1 MKKKK
6 TNELLFNALNHT
18 VFVVITLIVLV
29 PLLLVVL
36 SSFKTPEQITQGYHL
51 SLPAP
56 FSLDNYKEVFK
67 NGNVLTGFKN
77 SMLLVLGTITVNVI
91 LSSMVAYSL
100 SRFEFKLKKVYFFLF
115 SFSMLIP
122 SFIAEITRFGIIGRL
137 GIYDTL
143 LAPMVIYIS
152 TDILQIYVYKQFI
165 DQIPYSLDESARIDG
180 CSYFKIYWKVI
191 FPLIL
196 PATATLIILKS
207 VDVLNDMFTPYLY
220 MPSAANAT
228 LTTMLMNYVGRSG
241 SWAKL
246 SAAIVIVMLPTV
258 IMYLIFKKKILSG
271 IVAGA
276 VKE

>member
-1 MKKKK
+1 MENK
-6 TNELLFNALNHT
+6 TKNYIFNTFNHGIFII
-18 VFVVITLIVLV
+18 VTLIVLL

-36 SSFKTPEQITQGYHL
+36 SSFKTPEQIAMGNHL

-56 FSLDNYKEVFK
+56 FTLENYTEVFVKGNILTGLK
-67 NGNVLTGFKN
+67 NSVLLVIGTVIVNVL
-77 SMLLVLGTITVNVI
+77 

-100 SRFEFKLKKVYFFLF
+100 SRFEFTLKKVYFLLF
-115 SFSMLIP
+115 SLAMLVP
-122 SFIAEITRFGIIGRL
+122 SFIAEITRFGIIGKIGL
-137 GIYDTL
+137 YDTL
-143 LAPMVIYIS
+143 FAPMIIYIS
-152 TDILQIYVYKQFI
+152 TDILQIYVYKKFI

-180 CSYFKIYWKVI
+180 CSYFTIYWKII

-207 VDVLNDMFTPYLY
+207 VDILNDMYTPYLY
-220 MPSAANAT
+220 MPSAENAT

-246 SAAIVIVMLPTV
+246 SAAIVLVMLPTI

>member
-1 MKKKK
+1 MESK
-6 TNELLFNALNHT
+6 TKNYVFNIFNHGIFIM
-18 VFVVITLIVLV
+18 VTLIVLL
-29 PLLLVVL
+29 PLLLVLL
-36 SSFKTPEQITQGYHL
+36 SSFKTPEQIAMGNHL

-56 FSLDNYKEVFK
+56 FTLENYTEVFVK
-67 NGNVLTGFKN
+67 GNILTGLKN
-77 SMLLVLGTITVNVI
+77 SVLLVIGTVVINVI

-100 SRFEFKLKKVYFFLF
+100 SRFEFSLKKVYFLLF
-115 SFSMLIP
+115 SLAMLVP
-122 SFIAEITRFGIIGRL
+122 SFIAEITRFGIIGKIGL
-137 GIYDTL
+137 YDTL
-143 LAPMVIYIS
+143 FAPMIIYVS

-180 CSYFKIYWKVI
+180 CSYFTIYWKII

-207 VDVLNDMFTPYLY
+207 VDILNDMYTPYLY
-220 MPSAANAT
+220 MPSAENAT

-246 SAAIVIVMLPTV
+246 SAAIVLVMLPTI

>member
-1 MKKKK
+1 MENK
-6 TNELLFNALNHT
+6 TKNYIFNTFNHGIFII
-18 VFVVITLIVLV
+18 VTLIVLL

-36 SSFKTPEQITQGYHL
+36 SSFKTPEQIAMGNHL

-56 FSLDNYKEVFK
+56 FTLENYTEVFVKGNILTGLK
-67 NGNVLTGFKN
+67 NSVLLVIGTVVVNVL
-77 SMLLVLGTITVNVI
+77 

-100 SRFEFKLKKVYFFLF
+100 SRFEFTLKKVYFLLF
-115 SFSMLIP
+115 SLAMLVP
-122 SFIAEITRFGIIGRL
+122 SFIAEITRFGIIGKIGL
-137 GIYDTL
+137 YDTL
-143 LAPMVIYIS
+143 FAPMIIYIS

-180 CSYFKIYWKVI
+180 CSYFTIYWKII

-207 VDVLNDMFTPYLY
+207 VDILNDMYTPYLY
-220 MPSAANAT
+220 MPSAENAT

-246 SAAIVIVMLPTV
+246 SAAIVLVMLPTI
-258 IMYLIFKKKILSG
+258 IMYLIFKRRFYL
-271 IVAGA
+271 V
-276 VKE
+276 

>member
-1 MKKKK
+1 MENK
-6 TNELLFNALNHT
+6 TKNYIFNIFNHGMFII
-18 VFVVITLIVLV
+18 VTLIVLL

-36 SSFKTPEQITQGYHL
+36 SSFKTPEQIAMGNHL

-56 FSLDNYKEVFK
+56 FTLENYTEVFVKGNILTGLK
-67 NGNVLTGFKN
+67 NSVLLVIGTVVVNVL
-77 SMLLVLGTITVNVI
+77 

-100 SRFEFKLKKVYFFLF
+100 SRFEFTLKKVYFLLF
-115 SFSMLIP
+115 SLAMLVP
-122 SFIAEITRFGIIGRL
+122 SFIAEITRFGIIGKIGL
-137 GIYDTL
+137 YDTL
-143 LAPMVIYIS
+143 FAPMIIYIS

-180 CSYFKIYWKVI
+180 CSYFTIYWKII

-207 VDVLNDMFTPYLY
+207 VDILNDMYTPYLY
-220 MPSAANAT
+220 MPSAENAT

-246 SAAIVIVMLPTV
+246 SAAIVLVMLPTI

>member
-1 MKKKK
+1 MENK
-6 TNELLFNALNHT
+6 TKNYIFNTFNHGIFII
-18 VFVVITLIVLV
+18 VTLIVLL

-36 SSFKTPEQITQGYHL
+36 SSFKTPEQIAMGNHL

-56 FSLDNYKEVFK
+56 FTLENYTEVFVKGNILTGLK
-67 NGNVLTGFKN
+67 NSVLLVIGTVVVNVL
-77 SMLLVLGTITVNVI
+77 

-100 SRFEFKLKKVYFFLF
+100 SRFEFTLKKVYFLLF
-115 SFSMLIP
+115 SLAMLVP
-122 SFIAEITRFGIIGRL
+122 SFIAEITRFGIIWKIGL
-137 GIYDTL
+137 YDTL
-143 LAPMVIYIS
+143 FAPMIIYIS

-180 CSYFKIYWKVI
+180 CSYFTIYWKII

-207 VDVLNDMFTPYLY
+207 VDILNDMYTPYLY
-220 MPSAANAT
+220 MPSAENAT

-246 SAAIVIVMLPTV
+246 SAAIVLVMLPTI

>member
-1 MKKKK
+1 MENK
-6 TNELLFNALNHT
+6 TKNYIFNIFNHGIFII
-18 VFVVITLIVLV
+18 VTLIVLL

-36 SSFKTPEQITQGYHL
+36 SSFKTPEQIAMGNHL

-56 FSLDNYKEVFK
+56 FTLENYTEVFVKGNILTGLK
-67 NGNVLTGFKN
+67 NSVLLVIGTVIVNVL
-77 SMLLVLGTITVNVI
+77 

-100 SRFEFKLKKVYFFLF
+100 SRFEFTLKKVYFLLF
-115 SFSMLIP
+115 SLAMLVP
-122 SFIAEITRFGIIGRL
+122 SFIAEITRFGIIGKIGL
-137 GIYDTL
+137 YDTL
-143 LAPMVIYIS
+143 FAPMIIYIS

-180 CSYFKIYWKVI
+180 CSYFTIYWKII

-207 VDVLNDMFTPYLY
+207 VDILNDMYTPYLY
-220 MPSAANAT
+220 MPSAENAT

-246 SAAIVIVMLPTV
+246 SAAIVLVMLPTI

>member
-1 MKKKK
+1 MENK
-6 TNELLFNALNHT
+6 TKNYIFNIFNHGIFII
-18 VFVVITLIVLV
+18 VTLIVLL

-36 SSFKTPEQITQGYHL
+36 SSFKTPEQIAMGNHL

-56 FSLDNYKEVFK
+56 FTLENYTEVFVKGNILTGLK
-67 NGNVLTGFKN
+67 NSVLLVIGTVIVNVL
-77 SMLLVLGTITVNVI
+77 

-100 SRFEFKLKKVYFFLF
+100 SRFEFTLKKVYFLLF
-115 SFSMLIP
+115 SLAMLVP
-122 SFIAEITRFGIIGRL
+122 SFIAEITRFGIIGKIGL
-137 GIYDTL
+137 YDTL
-143 LAPMVIYIS
+143 FAPMIICIS

-180 CSYFKIYWKVI
+180 CSYFTIYWKII

-207 VDVLNDMFTPYLY
+207 VDILNDMYTPYLY
-220 MPSAANAT
+220 MPSAENAT

-246 SAAIVIVMLPTV
+246 SAAIVLVMLPTI

>member
-1 MKKKK
+1 MESK
-6 TNELLFNALNHT
+6 TKNYIFNIFNHGIFIM
-18 VFVVITLIVLV
+18 VTLIVLL
-29 PLLLVVL
+29 PLLLVLL
-36 SSFKTPEQITQGYHL
+36 SSFKTPEQIAMGNHL

-56 FSLDNYKEVFK
+56 FTLDNYTEVFVK
-67 NGNVLTGFKN
+67 GNILTGLKN
-77 SMLLVLGTITVNVI
+77 SILLVIGTVVINVI

-100 SRFEFKLKKVYFFLF
+100 SRFEFTLKKVYFLLF
-115 SFSMLIP
+115 SLAMLVP
-122 SFIAEITRFGIIGRL
+122 SFIAEITRFGIIGKIGL
-137 GIYDTL
+137 YDTL
-143 LAPMVIYIS
+143 FAPMIIYVS

-180 CSYFKIYWKVI
+180 CSYFTIYWKII

-207 VDVLNDMFTPYLY
+207 VDILNDMYTPYLY
-220 MPSAANAT
+220 MPSAENAT

-246 SAAIVIVMLPTV
+246 SAAIVLVMLPTI

>member
-1 MKKKK
+1 MENK
-6 TNELLFNALNHT
+6 TKNYIFNTFNHGIFII
-18 VFVVITLIVLV
+18 VTLIVLL

-36 SSFKTPEQITQGYHL
+36 SSFKTPEQIAMGNHL

-56 FSLDNYKEVFK
+56 FTLENYTEVFVKGNILTGLK
-67 NGNVLTGFKN
+67 NSVLLVIGTVIVNVL
-77 SMLLVLGTITVNVI
+77 

-100 SRFEFKLKKVYFFLF
+100 SRFEFTLKKVYFLLF
-115 SFSMLIP
+115 SLAMLVP
-122 SFIAEITRFGIIGRL
+122 SFIAEITRFGIIGKIGL
-137 GIYDTL
+137 YDTL
-143 LAPMVIYIS
+143 FAPMIIYIS

-180 CSYFKIYWKVI
+180 CSYFTIYWKII

-207 VDVLNDMFTPYLY
+207 VDILNDMYTPYLY
-220 MPSAANAT
+220 MPSAENAT

-246 SAAIVIVMLPTV
+246 SAAIVLVMLPTI

>member
-6 TNELLFNALNHT
+6 TSELLFNALNHT

-36 SSFKTPEQITQGYHL
+36 SSFKTPEQISQGYHL

-152 TDILQIYVYKQFI
+152 TDMDSSAGRRKSSRFLRQYADAQNRRGMRVFR
-165 DQIPYSLDESARIDG
+165 SLPVE
-180 CSYFKIYWKVI
+180 
-191 FPLIL
+191 
-196 PATATLIILKS
+196 
-207 VDVLNDMFTPYLY
+207 
-220 MPSAANAT
+220 
-228 LTTMLMNYVGRSG
+228 
-241 SWAKL
+241 
-246 SAAIVIVMLPTV
+246 
-258 IMYLIFKKKILSG
+258 
-271 IVAGA
+271 
-276 VKE
+276 

>member
-1 MKKKK
+1 MENK
-6 TNELLFNALNHT
+6 TKNYIFNIFNHGIFII
-18 VFVVITLIVLV
+18 VTLIVLL

-36 SSFKTPEQITQGYHL
+36 SSFKTPEQIAMGNHL

-56 FSLDNYKEVFK
+56 FTLENYTEVFVKGNILTGLK
-67 NGNVLTGFKN
+67 NSVLLVIGTVVVNVL
-77 SMLLVLGTITVNVI
+77 

-100 SRFEFKLKKVYFFLF
+100 SRFEKKKKKVYFLLF
-115 SFSMLIP
+115 SLAMLVP
-122 SFIAEITRFGIIGRL
+122 SFIAEITRFGIIGKIGL
-137 GIYDTL
+137 YDTL
-143 LAPMVIYIS
+143 FAPMIIYIS

-180 CSYFKIYWKVI
+180 CSYFTIYWKII

-207 VDVLNDMFTPYLY
+207 VDILNDMYTPYLY
-220 MPSAANAT
+220 MPSAENAT

-246 SAAIVIVMLPTV
+246 SAAIVLVMLPTI

>member
-1 MKKKK
+1 MENK
-6 TNELLFNALNHT
+6 TKNYIFNIFNHGIFII
-18 VFVVITLIVLV
+18 VTLIVLL

-36 SSFKTPEQITQGYHL
+36 SSFKTPEQIAMGNHL

-56 FSLDNYKEVFK
+56 FTLENYTEVFVKGNILTGLK
-67 NGNVLTGFKN
+67 NSVLLVIGTVIVNVL
-77 SMLLVLGTITVNVI
+77 
-91 LSSMVAYSL
+91 LSSMIAYSL
-100 SRFEFKLKKVYFFLF
+100 SRFEFTLKKVYFLLF
-115 SFSMLIP
+115 SLAMLVP
-122 SFIAEITRFGIIGRL
+122 SFIAEITRFGIIGKIGL
-137 GIYDTL
+137 YDTL
-143 LAPMVIYIS
+143 FAPMIIYIS

-180 CSYFKIYWKVI
+180 CSYFTIYWKII

-207 VDVLNDMFTPYLY
+207 VDILNDMYTPYLY
-220 MPSAANAT
+220 MPSAENAT

-246 SAAIVIVMLPTV
+246 SAAIVLVMLPTI

>member
-1 MKKKK
+1 MENK
-6 TNELLFNALNHT
+6 TKNYIFNTFNHGIFII
-18 VFVVITLIVLV
+18 VTLIVLL

-36 SSFKTPEQITQGYHL
+36 SSFKTPEQIAMGNHL

-56 FSLDNYKEVFK
+56 FTLENYTEVFVKGNILTGLK
-67 NGNVLTGFKN
+67 NSVLLVIGTVVVNVL
-77 SMLLVLGTITVNVI
+77 

-100 SRFEFKLKKVYFFLF
+100 SRFEFTLKKVYFLLF
-115 SFSMLIP
+115 SLAMLVP
-122 SFIAEITRFGIIGRL
+122 SFIAEITRFGIIGKIGL
-137 GIYDTL
+137 YDTL
-143 LAPMVIYIS
+143 FAPMIIYIS

-180 CSYFKIYWKVI
+180 CSYFTIYWKII

-207 VDVLNDMFTPYLY
+207 VDILNDMYTPYLY
-220 MPSAANAT
+220 MPSAENAT

-246 SAAIVIVMLPTV
+246 SAAIVLVMLPTI

>member
-1 MKKKK
+1 MENK
-6 TNELLFNALNHT
+6 TKNYIFNIFNHGIFII
-18 VFVVITLIVLV
+18 VALIVLL

-36 SSFKTPEQITQGYHL
+36 SSFKTPEQIAMGNHL

-56 FSLDNYKEVFK
+56 FTLENYTEVFVKGNILTGLK
-67 NGNVLTGFKN
+67 NSVLLVIGTVVVNVL
-77 SMLLVLGTITVNVI
+77 

-100 SRFEFKLKKVYFFLF
+100 SRFEFTLKKVYFLLF
-115 SFSMLIP
+115 SLAMLVP
-122 SFIAEITRFGIIGRL
+122 SFIAEITRFGIIGKIGL
-137 GIYDTL
+137 YDTL
-143 LAPMVIYIS
+143 FAPMIIYIS

-180 CSYFKIYWKVI
+180 CSYFTIYWKII

-207 VDVLNDMFTPYLY
+207 VDILNDMYTPYLY
-220 MPSAANAT
+220 MPSAENAT

-246 SAAIVIVMLPTV
+246 SAAIVLVMLPTI

>member
-1 MKKKK
+1 MENK
-6 TNELLFNALNHT
+6 TKNYIFNIFNHRIFII
-18 VFVVITLIVLV
+18 VTLIVLL

-36 SSFKTPEQITQGYHL
+36 SSFKTPEQIAMGNHL

-56 FSLDNYKEVFK
+56 FTLENYTEVFVKGNILTGLK
-67 NGNVLTGFKN
+67 NSVLLVIGTVIVNVL
-77 SMLLVLGTITVNVI
+77 

-100 SRFEFKLKKVYFFLF
+100 SRFEFTLKKVYFLLF
-115 SFSMLIP
+115 SLAMLVP
-122 SFIAEITRFGIIGRL
+122 SFIAEITRFGIIGKIGL
-137 GIYDTL
+137 YDTL
-143 LAPMVIYIS
+143 FAPMIIYIS

-180 CSYFKIYWKVI
+180 CSYFTIYWKII

-207 VDVLNDMFTPYLY
+207 VDILNDMYTPYLY
-220 MPSAANAT
+220 MPSAENAT

-246 SAAIVIVMLPTV
+246 SAAIVLVMLPTI

>member
-1 MKKKK
+1 MENK
-6 TNELLFNALNHT
+6 TKNYIFNIFNHGIFII
-18 VFVVITLIVLV
+18 VTLIVLL

-36 SSFKTPEQITQGYHL
+36 SSFKTPEQIAMGNHL

-56 FSLDNYKEVFK
+56 FTLENYTEVFVKGNILTGLK
-67 NGNVLTGFKN
+67 NSVLLVIGTVIVNVL
-77 SMLLVLGTITVNVI
+77 

-100 SRFEFKLKKVYFFLF
+100 SRFEFTLKKVYFLLF
-115 SFSMLIP
+115 SLAMLVP
-122 SFIAEITRFGIIGRL
+122 SFIAEITRFGIIGKIGL
-137 GIYDTL
+137 YDTL
-143 LAPMVIYIS
+143 FAPMIIYIS

-165 DQIPYSLDESARIDG
+165 DQFLYSLDESARIDG
-180 CSYFKIYWKVI
+180 CSYFTIYWKII

-207 VDVLNDMFTPYLY
+207 VDILNDMYTPYLY
-220 MPSAANAT
+220 MPSAENAT

-246 SAAIVIVMLPTV
+246 SAAIVLVMLPTI

>member
-1 MKKKK
+1 MENK
-6 TNELLFNALNHT
+6 TKNYIFNIFNHGIFII
-18 VFVVITLIVLV
+18 VTLIVLL

-36 SSFKTPEQITQGYHL
+36 SSFKTPEQIAMGNHL

-56 FSLDNYKEVFK
+56 FTLENYTEVFVKGNILTGLK
-67 NGNVLTGFKN
+67 NSVLLVIGTVIVNVL
-77 SMLLVLGTITVNVI
+77 

-100 SRFEFKLKKVYFFLF
+100 SRFEFTLKKVYFLLF
-115 SFSMLIP
+115 SLAMLVP
-122 SFIAEITRFGIIGRL
+122 SFIAEITRFGIIGKIGL
-137 GIYDTL
+137 YDTL
-143 LAPMVIYIS
+143 FTPMIIYIS

-180 CSYFKIYWKVI
+180 CSYFTIYWKII

-207 VDVLNDMFTPYLY
+207 VDILNDMYTPYLY
-220 MPSAANAT
+220 MPSAENAT

-246 SAAIVIVMLPTV
+246 SAAIVLVMLPTI

>member
-1 MKKKK
+1 MNSKVKKIIFDVF
-6 TNELLFNALNHT
+6 NHGLFVLACLI
-18 VFVVITLIVLV
+18 VILPLLIVL
-29 PLLLVVL
+29 L
-36 SSFKTPEQITQGYHL
+36 SSFKTTEQIAFGNHL
-51 SLPAP
+51 SMPSP
-56 FSLDNYKEVFK
+56 FTLDNYKELFEK
-67 NGNVLTGFKN
+67 GNILIGLKN
-77 SMLLVLGTITVNVI
+77 SLILVVGTVTINII

-100 SRFEFKLKKVYFFLF
+100 SRFEFKLKKLYFLF
-115 SFSMLIP
+115 FSLAMLIP
-122 SFIAEITRFGIIGRL
+122 SFIAEITRFGIIGSL

-143 LAPMVIYIS
+143 LAPMVIYVS

-180 CSYFKIYWKVI
+180 CSYFKIYWKII

-207 VDVLNDMFTPYLY
+207 VEILNDMYTPYLY
-220 MPSAANAT
+220 MPSADHVT

-246 SAAIVIVMLPTV
+246 SAAIVLVMLPT
-258 IMYLIFKKKILSG
+258 ITMYLIFKKKILSG

>member
-1 MKKKK
+1 MNSKIKK
-6 TNELLFNALNHT
+6 LIFDIFNHG
-18 VFVVITLIVLV
+18 VFVLATLIVIL
-29 PLLLVVL
+29 PLLLVLL
-36 SSFKTPEQITQGYHL
+36 SSFKTPEQIALGNHL

-56 FSLDNYKEVFK
+56 FTLENYKEVFEK
-67 NGNVLTGFKN
+67 GNILIGVKN
-77 SMLLVLGTITVNVI
+77 SFILVIGTVVINVI

-100 SRFEFKLKKVYFFLF
+100 SRFEFKLKKVYFLF
-115 SFSMLIP
+115 FSLAMLVP
-122 SFIAEITRFGIIGRL
+122 GFIAEITRFGIIGKL
-137 GIYDTL
+137 GLYDTL
-143 LAPMVIYIS
+143 FAPMIIYIS

-165 DQIPYSLDESARIDG
+165 DQIPYSLDESARMDG
-180 CSYFKIYWKVI
+180 CSYFTIYWKII

-207 VDVLNDMFTPYLY
+207 VDILNDMYTPYLY
-220 MPSAANAT
+220 MPSAENVT

-246 SAAIVIVMLPTV
+246 SAAIVLVMLPTI

>member
-1 MKKKK
+1 MNSKIKK
-6 TNELLFNALNHT
+6 LIFDIFNHG
-18 VFVVITLIVLV
+18 VFVLATLIVIL
-29 PLLLVVL
+29 PLLLVLL
-36 SSFKTPEQITQGYHL
+36 SSFKTPEQIALGNHL

-56 FSLDNYKEVFK
+56 FTLENYKEVFEK
-67 NGNVLTGFKN
+67 GNILIGVKN
-77 SMLLVLGTITVNVI
+77 SFILVIGTVVINVI

-100 SRFEFKLKKVYFFLF
+100 SRFEFKLKKIYFLF
-115 SFSMLIP
+115 FSLAMLVP
-122 SFIAEITRFGIIGRL
+122 GFIAEITRFGIIGKL
-137 GIYDTL
+137 GLYDTL
-143 LAPMVIYIS
+143 FAPMIIYIS

-165 DQIPYSLDESARIDG
+165 DQIPYSLDESARMDG
-180 CSYFKIYWKVI
+180 CSYFTIYWKII

-207 VDVLNDMFTPYLY
+207 VDILNDMYTPYLY
-220 MPSAANAT
+220 MPSAENVT

-246 SAAIVIVMLPTV
+246 SAAIVLVMLPTI

>member
-1 MKKKK
+1 MENK
-6 TNELLFNALNHT
+6 TKNYIFNIFNHGIFII
-18 VFVVITLIVLV
+18 VTLIVLL

-36 SSFKTPEQITQGYHL
+36 SSFKTPEQIAMGNHL

-56 FSLDNYKEVFK
+56 FTLENYTEVFVKGNILTGLK
-67 NGNVLTGFKN
+67 NSVLLVIGTVIVNVL
-77 SMLLVLGTITVNVI
+77 

-100 SRFEFKLKKVYFFLF
+100 SRFEFTLKKVYFLLF
-115 SFSMLIP
+115 SLAMLVP
-122 SFIAEITRFGIIGRL
+122 SFIAEITRFGIIGKIGL
-137 GIYDTL
+137 YDTL
-143 LAPMVIYIS
+143 FAPMIIYIS

-180 CSYFKIYWKVI
+180 CSYFTIYWKII

-207 VDVLNDMFTPYLY
+207 VDILNDMYTPYLY
-220 MPSAANAT
+220 MPSAENAT

-241 SWAKL
+241 SWTKL
-246 SAAIVIVMLPTV
+246 SAAIVLVMLPTI

>member
-1 MKKKK
+1 MENK
-6 TNELLFNALNHT
+6 TKNYIFNTFNHGIFII
-18 VFVVITLIVLV
+18 VTLIVLL

-36 SSFKTPEQITQGYHL
+36 SSFKTPEQIAMGNHL

-56 FSLDNYKEVFK
+56 FTLENYTEVFVKGNILTGLK
-67 NGNVLTGFKN
+67 NSVLLVIGTVVVNVL
-77 SMLLVLGTITVNVI
+77 

-100 SRFEFKLKKVYFFLF
+100 SRFEFTLKKVYFLLF
-115 SFSMLIP
+115 SLAMLVP
-122 SFIAEITRFGIIGRL
+122 SFIAEITRFGIIGKIGL
-137 GIYDTL
+137 YDTL
-143 LAPMVIYIS
+143 FAPMIIYIS

-180 CSYFKIYWKVI
+180 CSYFTIYWKII

-207 VDVLNDMFTPYLY
+207 VDILNDMYTPYLY
-220 MPSAANAT
+220 MPSAENAT

-246 SAAIVIVMLPTV
+246 SAAMVLVMLPTI

>member
-1 MKKKK
+1 MENK
-6 TNELLFNALNHT
+6 TKNYIFNIFNHGIFII
-18 VFVVITLIVLV
+18 VTLIVLL

-36 SSFKTPEQITQGYHL
+36 SSFKTPEQIAMGNHL

-56 FSLDNYKEVFK
+56 FTLENYTEVFVKGNILTGLK
-67 NGNVLTGFKN
+67 NSVLLVIGTVIVNVL
-77 SMLLVLGTITVNVI
+77 

-100 SRFEFKLKKVYFFLF
+100 SRFEFTLKKVYFLLF
-115 SFSMLIP
+115 SLAMLVP
-122 SFIAEITRFGIIGRL
+122 SFIAEITRFGIIGKIGL
-137 GIYDTL
+137 YDTL
-143 LAPMVIYIS
+143 FAPMIIYIS

-180 CSYFKIYWKVI
+180 CSYFTIYWKII

-207 VDVLNDMFTPYLY
+207 VDILNDMYTPYLY
-220 MPSAANAT
+220 MPSAENAT
-228 LTTMLMNYVGRSG
+228 LTTMLMNYVRRSG

-246 SAAIVIVMLPTV
+246 SAAIVLVMLPTI

>member
-1 MKKKK
+1 MENK
-6 TNELLFNALNHT
+6 TKNYIFNIFNHGIFII
-18 VFVVITLIVLV
+18 VTLIVLL

-36 SSFKTPEQITQGYHL
+36 SSFKTPEQIAMGNHL

-56 FSLDNYKEVFK
+56 FTLENYTEVFVRGNILTGLK
-67 NGNVLTGFKN
+67 NSVLLVIGTVVVNVL
-77 SMLLVLGTITVNVI
+77 

-100 SRFEFKLKKVYFFLF
+100 SRFEFTLKKVYFLLF
-115 SFSMLIP
+115 SLAMLVP
-122 SFIAEITRFGIIGRL
+122 SFIAEITRFGIIGKIGL
-137 GIYDTL
+137 YDTL
-143 LAPMVIYIS
+143 FAPMIIYIS

-180 CSYFKIYWKVI
+180 CSYFTIYWKII

-207 VDVLNDMFTPYLY
+207 VDILNDMYTPYLY
-220 MPSAANAT
+220 MPSAENAT

-246 SAAIVIVMLPTV
+246 SAAIVLVMLPTI

>member
-1 MKKKK
+1 MENK
-6 TNELLFNALNHT
+6 TKNYIFNIFNHGIFII
-18 VFVVITLIVLV
+18 VTLIVLL

-36 SSFKTPEQITQGYHL
+36 SSFKTPEQIAMGNHL

-56 FSLDNYKEVFK
+56 FTLENYTEVFVKGNILTGLK
-67 NGNVLTGFKN
+67 NSVLLVIGTVIVNVL
-77 SMLLVLGTITVNVI
+77 

-100 SRFEFKLKKVYFFLF
+100 SRFEFTFKKVYFLLF
-115 SFSMLIP
+115 SLAMLVP
-122 SFIAEITRFGIIGRL
+122 SFIAEITRFGIIGKIGL
-137 GIYDTL
+137 YDTL
-143 LAPMVIYIS
+143 FAPMIIYIS

-180 CSYFKIYWKVI
+180 CSYFTIYWKII

-207 VDVLNDMFTPYLY
+207 VDILNDMYTPYLY
-220 MPSAANAT
+220 MPSAENAT

-246 SAAIVIVMLPTV
+246 SAAIVLVMLPTI

>member
-1 MKKKK
+1 MENK
-6 TNELLFNALNHT
+6 TKNYIFNIFNHGIFII
-18 VFVVITLIVLV
+18 VTLIVLL

-36 SSFKTPEQITQGYHL
+36 SSFKTPEQIAMGNHL

-56 FSLDNYKEVFK
+56 FTLENYTEVFVKGNILTGLK
-67 NGNVLTGFKN
+67 NSVLLVIGTVVVNVL
-77 SMLLVLGTITVNVI
+77 

-100 SRFEFKLKKVYFFLF
+100 SRFEFTLKKVYFLLF
-115 SFSMLIP
+115 SLAMLVP
-122 SFIAEITRFGIIGRL
+122 SFIAEITRFGIIGKIGL
-137 GIYDTL
+137 YDTL
-143 LAPMVIYIS
+143 FAPMIIYIS

-180 CSYFKIYWKVI
+180 CSYFTIYWKII

-207 VDVLNDMFTPYLY
+207 VDILNDMYTPYLY
-220 MPSAANAT
+220 MPSAENAT

-246 SAAIVIVMLPTV
+246 SAAIVLVMLPTI

>member
-6 TNELLFNALNHT
+6 MSELLFNALNHT

-36 SSFKTPEQITQGYHL
+36 SSFKTPEQISQGYHL

-100 SRFEFKLKKVYFFLF
+100 SRFEFKLKKVYFF
-115 SFSMLIP
+115 
-122 SFIAEITRFGIIGRL
+122 
-137 GIYDTL
+137 
-143 LAPMVIYIS
+143 
-152 TDILQIYVYKQFI
+152 
-165 DQIPYSLDESARIDG
+165 
-180 CSYFKIYWKVI
+180 FKIYWKVI
-191 FPLIL
+191 FSLIL

-207 VDVLNDMFTPYLY
+207 VDVLNDMFTPYL
-220 MPSAANAT
+220 S
-228 LTTMLMNYVGRSG
+228 
-241 SWAKL
+241 
-246 SAAIVIVMLPTV
+246 I

>member
-1 MKKKK
+1 MENK
-6 TNELLFNALNHT
+6 TKNYIFNTFNHGIFII
-18 VFVVITLIVLV
+18 VTLIVLL

-36 SSFKTPEQITQGYHL
+36 SSFKTPEQIAMGNHL

-56 FSLDNYKEVFK
+56 FTLENYTEVFVKGNILTGLK
-67 NGNVLTGFKN
+67 NSVLLVIGTVVVNVL
-77 SMLLVLGTITVNVI
+77 

-100 SRFEFKLKKVYFFLF
+100 SRFEFTLKKVYFLLF
-115 SFSMLIP
+115 SLAMLVP
-122 SFIAEITRFGIIGRL
+122 SFIAEITRFGIIGKIGL
-137 GIYDTL
+137 YDTMF
-143 LAPMVIYIS
+143 APMIIYIS

-180 CSYFKIYWKVI
+180 CSYFTIYWKII

-207 VDVLNDMFTPYLY
+207 VDILNDMYTPYLY
-220 MPSAANAT
+220 MPSAENAT

-246 SAAIVIVMLPTV
+246 SAAIVLVMLPTI

>member
-1 MKKKK
+1 MENK
-6 TNELLFNALNHT
+6 NYIFNIFNHGIFII
-18 VFVVITLIVLV
+18 VTLIVLL

-36 SSFKTPEQITQGYHL
+36 SSFKTPEQIAMGNHL

-56 FSLDNYKEVFK
+56 FTLENYTEVFVKGNILTGLK
-67 NGNVLTGFKN
+67 NSVLLVIGTVVVNVL
-77 SMLLVLGTITVNVI
+77 

-100 SRFEFKLKKVYFFLF
+100 SRFEFTLKKVYFLLF
-115 SFSMLIP
+115 SLAMLVP
-122 SFIAEITRFGIIGRL
+122 SFIAEITRFGIIGKIGL
-137 GIYDTL
+137 YDTL
-143 LAPMVIYIS
+143 FAPMIIYIS

-180 CSYFKIYWKVI
+180 CSYFTIYWKII

-207 VDVLNDMFTPYLY
+207 VDILNDMYTPYLY
-220 MPSAANAT
+220 MPSAENAT

-246 SAAIVIVMLPTV
+246 SAAIVLVMLPTI